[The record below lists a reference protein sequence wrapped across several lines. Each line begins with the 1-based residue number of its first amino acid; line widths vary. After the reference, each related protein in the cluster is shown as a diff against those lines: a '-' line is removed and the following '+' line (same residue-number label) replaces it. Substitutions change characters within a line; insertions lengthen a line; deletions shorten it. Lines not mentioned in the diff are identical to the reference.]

1 MYYRM
6 TVLLT
11 VLIFVA
17 SGSSILGS
25 SHADGVEIGNRKQLF
40 IDDHVV
46 ESTQGVTRRLNRL
59 ERHPGNPVLVGDRP
73 WERWMI
79 SPNGRA
85 VLFDRETGEFKMWY
99 MASHPEEG
107 APGGFRYK
115 VGYAVSQDGIEWEK
129 PNLGQVDWEGSRDNN
144 LIPRGVNWMRRAN
157 VIKDLR
163 DPDPQRR
170 FKMTY
175 VDVFDGGAAITKGY
189 SSDGVHWRLNGDGK
203 PWFRRPHNGNL
214 LGWDPRIERYVFYV
228 RMRAAQNTV
237 GRAVSPDFVTWSEP
251 ETVMAPGPAEPDL
264 HFKGLAA
271 FLYEDLYLGWLW
283 VFERGAKEFVAA
295 AAELAVSRDG
305 IHWNRPFPGSFVLE
319 RGEDPAWDSRLSI
332 PVAPVVHD
340 QRIWCYYW
348 GENMPYTMDAI
359 RKVKDGWVQDGRR
372 IQRATGLATL
382 RLDGFVALSAKGDGS
397 VTTKLLETPGGRLAI
412 NARVRGELRA
422 EVLDENGKVMPG
434 YGFQQCSPIRGDS
447 LHHDVTWGSGADLV
461 PRRKAGLR
469 IRFHLRDTD
478 LYAFQIRA
486 D

>member
-1 MYYRM
+1 MSSRLRF
-6 TVLLT
+6 LLA
-11 VLIFVA
+11 VSHLAVGGA
-17 SGSSILGS
+17 AILGS
-25 SHADGVEIGNRKQLF
+25 SQAAGVEIGHRKQLF
-40 IDDHVV
+40 IDDRVV
-46 ESTQGVTRRLNRL
+46 ESTRSVTRRLHRL
-59 ERHPGNPVLVGDRP
+59 ERHPDNPVLVGDRP
-73 WERWMI
+73 WERWLV

-85 VLFDRETGEFKMWY
+85 VLFDGETGEFKMWY
-99 MASHPEEG
+99 MASRPEEG

-115 VGYAVSQDGIEWEK
+115 VGYAVSQDGINWSK

-157 VIKDLR
+157 VIKDLH
-163 DPDPQRR
+163 DPDPRRR

-175 VDVFDGGAAITKGY
+175 VDVFDGEPAITKAY
-189 SSDGVHWRLNGDGK
+189 SADGVRWSLNGDGK

-214 LGWDPRIERYVFYV
+214 LGWDPRIRRYVFYV
-228 RMRAAQNTV
+228 RMRGAQNRV
-237 GRAVSPDFVTWSEP
+237 GRAVSADFVTWSEP
-251 ETVMAPGPAEPDL
+251 ETVMAPGPDEPDL

-283 VFERGAKEFVAA
+283 VFERGTKEFVAA

-305 IHWNRPFPGSFVLE
+305 IHWNRPFPGTFVLE

-348 GENMPYTMDAI
+348 GENMPYTVDAI

-382 RLDGFVALSAKGDGS
+382 RMDGFVSMAAPGEGS
-397 VTTKLLETPGGRLAI
+397 VTTRLLDTPGGRMTV
-412 NARVRGELRA
+412 NARVGGDLRA
-422 EVLDENGKVMPG
+422 EILDEDGNVIPG
-434 YGFQQCSPIRGDS
+434 YEVHQCRPVSGDS
-447 LHHDVTWGSGADLV
+447 LRHAITWGNGPDLV
-461 PRRKAGLR
+461 PGRKAGFR

-478 LYAFQIRA
+478 LYAFQFRA

>member
-1 MYYRM
+1 MRSQ
-6 TVLLT
+6 TREVLA
-11 VLIFVA
+11 VLIFAV
-17 SGSSILGS
+17 SGSFLPGS
-25 SHADGVEIGNRKQLF
+25 SHTAGVDIGHRKQLF
-40 IDDHVV
+40 IDDHAV
-46 ESTQGVTRRLNRL
+46 ESTEGVTRRLHRL

-73 WERWMI
+73 WERWLV

-85 VLFDRETGEFKMWY
+85 VLFDPETGEFKMWY
-99 MASHPEEG
+99 MASHMEEG

-115 VGYAVSQDGIEWEK
+115 VAYAVSQDGAHWTK

-163 DPDPQRR
+163 DPDPRRR

-175 VDVFDGGAAITKGY
+175 VDVFDGQPAITKGY
-189 SSDGVHWRLNGDGK
+189 SADGIHWRLNGDGK

-214 LGWDPRIERYVFYV
+214 LGWDPRIRRYVFYV

-237 GRAVSPDFVTWSEP
+237 GRAVSADFVTWSEP
-251 ETVMAPGPAEPDL
+251 ETVMAPGPDEPDL

-305 IHWNRPFPGSFVLE
+305 IHWSRPFPGSFVLE
-319 RGEDPAWDSRLSI
+319 RGEGPAWDSALSI

-348 GENMPYTMDAI
+348 GENMPYTVDAI
-359 RKVKDGWVQDGRR
+359 RKVRDGWFRDGQR

-382 RLDGFVALSAKGDGS
+382 RLDGFVSLSAPGEGS
-397 VTTKLLETPGGRLAI
+397 VTTRLLRTPGGRLTV
-412 NARVRGELRA
+412 NARVGGDLRA
-422 EVLDENGKVMPG
+422 EILDGDGNVIPG
-434 YGFQQCSPIRGDS
+434 YGVQQCNSVRGDS
-447 LHHDVTWGSGADLV
+447 LRHAVTWGTGSDLV

-469 IRFHLRDTD
+469 VRFHLRDTD
-478 LYAFQIRA
+478 LYAFQLKR

>member
-1 MYYRM
+1 MRSQ
-6 TVLLT
+6 TREVLA
-11 VLIFVA
+11 VLIFAV
-17 SGSSILGS
+17 SGSFLPGS
-25 SHADGVEIGNRKQLF
+25 SRAAGVDIGHRKQLF
-40 IDDHVV
+40 IDDHAV
-46 ESTQGVTRRLNRL
+46 ESTEGVTRRLHRL

-73 WERWMI
+73 WERWLV

-85 VLFDRETGEFKMWY
+85 VLFDLETGEFKMWY
-99 MASHPEEG
+99 MASHMEEG

-115 VGYAVSQDGIEWEK
+115 VAYAVSQDGAHWIK

-163 DPDPQRR
+163 DPDPRRR

-175 VDVFDGGAAITKGY
+175 VDVFNGQPAITKGY
-189 SSDGVHWRLNGDGK
+189 SADGIHWRLNGDGK

-214 LGWDPRIERYVFYV
+214 LGWDPRIRRYVFYV

-237 GRAVSPDFVTWSEP
+237 GRAVSGDFVTWSEP
-251 ETVMAPGPAEPDL
+251 ETVMAPGPDEPDL

-271 FLYEDLYLGWLW
+271 FLYEDLYMGWLW

-305 IHWNRPFPGSFVLE
+305 IHWSRPFPGSFVLE
-319 RGEDPAWDSRLSI
+319 RGEDPAWDSALSI

-348 GENMPYTMDAI
+348 GENMPYTVDAI
-359 RKVKDGWVQDGRR
+359 RKVKDGWFRDGQR

-382 RLDGFVALSAKGDGS
+382 RLDGFVSLSAPGEGS
-397 VTTKLLETPGGRLAI
+397 VTTRLLRTPGGRLTV
-412 NARVRGELRA
+412 NARVGGDLRA
-422 EVLDENGKVMPG
+422 EILDGDGNVIPG
-434 YGFQQCSPIRGDS
+434 YGVQQCNPVRGDS
-447 LHHDVTWGSGADLV
+447 LRHAVTWGTGSDLV

-469 IRFHLRDTD
+469 VRFHLRDTD
-478 LYAFQIRA
+478 LYAFQLKR

>member
-1 MYYRM
+1 MR
-6 TVLLT
+6 TQTREVLA
-11 VLIFVA
+11 VLIFAV
-17 SGSSILGS
+17 SGSFLPGS
-25 SHADGVEIGNRKQLF
+25 SHTAGIDVGHRKQLF
-40 IDDHVV
+40 IDDHAV
-46 ESTQGVTRRLNRL
+46 ESTEGVSRRLHRL

-73 WERWMI
+73 WERWLV

-85 VLFDRETGEFKMWY
+85 VLFDRETAEFKMWY
-99 MASHPEEG
+99 MASHMEEG

-115 VGYAVSQDGIEWEK
+115 VAYAVSQDGAHWTK

-163 DPDPQRR
+163 DPDPRRR

-175 VDVFDGGAAITKGY
+175 VDVFDGQPAITKGY
-189 SSDGVHWRLNGDGK
+189 SADGIHWRLNGDGK

-214 LGWDPRIERYVFYV
+214 LGWDPRIRRYVFYV

-237 GRAVSPDFVTWSEP
+237 GRAVSGDFVTWSEP
-251 ETVMAPGPAEPDL
+251 ETVMAPGPDEPDL

-305 IHWNRPFPGSFVLE
+305 IHWSRPFPGSFVLE
-319 RGEDPAWDSRLSI
+319 RGEDPAWDSALSI

-348 GENMPYTMDAI
+348 GENMPYTVDSI
-359 RKVKDGWVQDGRR
+359 RKVKDGWFRDGQR

-382 RLDGFVALSAKGDGS
+382 RLDGFVSLSAPGEGS
-397 VTTKLLETPGGRLAI
+397 VTTRLLQTPGGRLTV
-412 NARVRGELRA
+412 NARVGGDLRA
-422 EVLDENGKVMPG
+422 EILDGDGNVIPG
-434 YGFQQCSPIRGDS
+434 YGVQQCHPVRGDS
-447 LHHDVTWGSGADLV
+447 LRHAVTWGTGSDLV

-469 IRFHLRDTD
+469 VRFHLRDTD
-478 LYAFQIRA
+478 LYAFQLKR

>member
-1 MYYRM
+1 MRSQ
-6 TVLLT
+6 TREVLA
-11 VLIFVA
+11 VLIFAV
-17 SGSSILGS
+17 SGSLLPGS
-25 SHADGVEIGNRKQLF
+25 SRPAGVDIGHRKQLF
-40 IDDHVV
+40 IDDHAV
-46 ESTQGVTRRLNRL
+46 ESTEGVSRRLHRL

-73 WERWMI
+73 WERWLV

-99 MASHPEEG
+99 MASHMEEG

-115 VGYAVSQDGIEWEK
+115 VAYAVSQDGAHWTK

-175 VDVFDGGAAITKGY
+175 VDVFDGQPAITKAY
-189 SSDGVHWRLNGDGK
+189 SADGVRWRVNGDGK

-214 LGWDPRIERYVFYV
+214 LGWDPRIRRYVFYV

-237 GRAVSPDFVTWSEP
+237 GRAVSADFVTWSEP
-251 ETVMAPGPAEPDL
+251 ETVMAPGPDEPDL

-305 IHWNRPFPGSFVLE
+305 IHWSRPFPGSFVLE
-319 RGEDPAWDSRLSI
+319 RGEGPAWDSALSI

-348 GENMPYTMDAI
+348 GENMPYTVDAI
-359 RKVKDGWVQDGRR
+359 RKVKDGWFRDGQR

-382 RLDGFVALSAKGDGS
+382 RLDGFVSLSAPGEGS
-397 VTTKLLETPGGRLAI
+397 VTTRLLRTPGGRLTV
-412 NARVRGELRA
+412 NARVGGDLRA
-422 EVLDENGKVMPG
+422 EILDGDGNVIPG
-434 YGFQQCSPIRGDS
+434 YGVQQCNPVRGDS
-447 LHHDVTWGSGADLV
+447 LRHAVTWGTGSDLV

-469 IRFHLRDTD
+469 VRFHLRDTD
-478 LYAFQIRA
+478 LYAFQLKR

>member
-1 MYYRM
+1 MYSRM
-6 TVLLT
+6 NVMRA
-11 VLIFVA
+11 VLILAACSA
-17 SGSSILGS
+17 SLLGRPQ
-25 SHADGVEIGNRKQLF
+25 AAGLEIGHRKQLF
-40 IDDHVV
+40 IDDYIV
-46 ESTQGVTRRLNRL
+46 ESTQGVNRRLHRL
-59 ERHPGNPVLVGDRP
+59 ERHSGNPVLVGDRP
-73 WERWMI
+73 WERWLV

-85 VLFDRETGEFKMWY
+85 VLFDGETGEFKMWY
-99 MASHPEEG
+99 MASHLEEG

-115 VGYAVSQDGIEWEK
+115 VGYAVSRDGHNWRK

-157 VIKDLR
+157 VIKDLH

-175 VDVFDGGAAITKGY
+175 VDVFDGEPAITKAY
-189 SSDGVHWRLNGDGK
+189 LADGIQWRLNGDGR

-214 LGWDPRIERYVFYV
+214 LGWDPRIQGYVFYV

-237 GRAVSPDFVTWSEP
+237 GRAVSSDFVTWSEP
-251 ETVMAPGPAEPDL
+251 ETVMAPGPDEPDL

-283 VFERGAKEFVAA
+283 VFERGKTGFVAA

-305 IHWNRPFPGSFVLE
+305 IHWTRPFPGSFVLE

-348 GENMPYTMDAI
+348 GENMPYTVDAI
-359 RKVKDGWVQDGRR
+359 RKVRDGWVENGRR

-382 RLDGFVALSAKGDGS
+382 RLDGFVSLAAPGEGS
-397 VTTKLLETPGGRLAI
+397 VTTRLLQTPGGRLTV
-412 NARVRGELRA
+412 NARVGGDLRA
-422 EVLDENGKVMPG
+422 EILDENGNVIPG
-434 YGFQQCSPIRGDS
+434 YAVRQCNPVSGDS
-447 LHHDVTWGSGADLV
+447 LRHSITWGRGSDLV

-478 LYAFQIRA
+478 LYAFRVGA

>member
-1 MYYRM
+1 MCSRM
-6 TVLLT
+6 RFLLT
-11 VLIFVA
+11 VLNLAVA
-17 SGSSILGS
+17 GAAIPGSSQ
-25 SHADGVEIGNRKQLF
+25 AAGVEIGHRKQPF

-46 ESTQGVTRRLNRL
+46 ESTQGVTRWLNRL

-85 VLFDRETGEFKMWY
+85 ALFDRETGEFKMWY

-115 VGYAVSQDGIEWEK
+115 VGYAVSQDGANWSK
-129 PNLGQVDWEGSRDNN
+129 PNLGLVDWEGSRDNN

-175 VDVFDGGAAITKGY
+175 VDVFDGEPAITKGY
-189 SSDGVHWRLNGDGK
+189 SADGVHWRLNGDGK

-319 RGEDPAWDSRLSI
+319 RGEDPAWDSQLSI

-397 VTTKLLETPGGRLAI
+397 VTTRRLETPGGRLTV
-412 NARVRGELRA
+412 NARAGGELRA
-422 EVLDENGKVMPG
+422 EVLDENGKVIPG
-434 YGFQQCSPIRGDS
+434 YGFRQCSPIRGDS
-447 LHHDVTWGSGADLV
+447 LHHDVTWGSGAGLV
-461 PRRKAGLR
+461 PRRKAGIQ
-469 IRFHLRDTD
+469 IRFHMRDTD
-478 LYAFQIRA
+478 LYAFQFRA

>member
-1 MYYRM
+1 MRF
-6 TVLLT
+6 LLT
-11 VLIFVA
+11 ALNLA
-17 SGSSILGS
+17 AAGAAILGS
-25 SHADGVEIGNRKQLF
+25 SQAAGVEIGHRKQLF

-85 VLFDRETGEFKMWY
+85 ALFDRETGEFKMWY

-115 VGYAVSQDGIEWEK
+115 VGYAVSMDGISWSK
-129 PNLGQVDWEGSRDNN
+129 PNLGQVDWEGSRENN
-144 LIPRGVNWMRRAN
+144 LIPWGVNWMRRAN

-163 DPDPQRR
+163 DPDPGRR

-175 VDVFDGGAAITKGY
+175 VDVFDGEPAITKGY
-189 SSDGVHWRLNGDGK
+189 SADGVHWRLNGDGK

-214 LGWDPRIERYVFYV
+214 MGWDPRIQRYVFYV

-251 ETVMAPGPAEPDL
+251 TKVMAPGPAEPDL

-283 VFERGAKEFVAA
+283 VFERGTKEFVAA

-305 IHWNRPFPGSFVLE
+305 IHWRRPFPGSFVLE

-340 QRIWCYYW
+340 QQIWCYYW

-359 RKVKDGWVQDGRR
+359 RKVKDGWVRDGRR

-397 VTTKLLETPGGRLAI
+397 VTTKLLETPGGRLTI
-412 NARVRGELRA
+412 NAQVRGELRA

-447 LHHDVTWGSGADLV
+447 LRHDVTWGSGADLV

-469 IRFHLRDTD
+469 IRFHLQDTD
-478 LYAFQIRA
+478 LYAFRVNSPW
-486 D
+486 

>member
-1 MYYRM
+1 MRF
-6 TVLLT
+6 LLT
-11 VLIFVA
+11 ALNLA
-17 SGSSILGS
+17 AAGAAILGS
-25 SHADGVEIGNRKQLF
+25 SQAAGVEIGHRKQLF

-85 VLFDRETGEFKMWY
+85 ALFDRETGEFKMWY

-115 VGYAVSQDGIEWEK
+115 VGYAVSKDGTNWSK
-129 PNLGQVDWEGSRDNN
+129 PNLGLVDWEGSRENN

-175 VDVFDGGAAITKGY
+175 VDVFDGEAAITKGY
-189 SSDGVHWRLNGDGK
+189 SADGVHWRLNGDGK

-214 LGWDPRIERYVFYV
+214 LGWDPRIQRYVFYV

-237 GRAVSPDFVTWSEP
+237 GRAVSPDFVTWSDP
-251 ETVMAPGPAEPDL
+251 ETVMAPGPEEPDL

-305 IHWNRPFPGSFVLE
+305 IHWDRPFPGSFVLE
-319 RGEDPAWDSRLSI
+319 RGEDPAWDSQLSI

-348 GENMPYTMDAI
+348 GENMPYTMEAI
-359 RKVKDGWVQDGRR
+359 WKVKDGWVQDGRR
-372 IQRATGLATL
+372 MQRATGLATL

-397 VTTKLLETPGGRLAI
+397 VTTKLLETPGGRLTI
-412 NARVRGELRA
+412 NAQVRGELRA
-422 EVLDENGKVMPG
+422 EVLDENGKVIPG
-434 YGFQQCSPIRGDS
+434 YGFQQCSPIRRDS
-447 LHHDVTWGSGADLV
+447 LRHDVTWGSGADLV

-469 IRFHLRDTD
+469 IRFHLQDTD
-478 LYAFQIRA
+478 LYAFQVNSPW
-486 D
+486 